1 VRRGLR
7 AGEGPDRRRL
17 AVGEGAAG
25 EADAE
30 GAADLGEVGEDGQ
43 GCGARG
49 GGAGAGVGGRGG
61 RRVGV
66 GRVEER
72 VQEAGDVQCRKQAVW
87 AVKRRKR
94 GGLARAGAGGGKA
107 ELHKRDA
114 AREAAVD
121 GR

>member
-30 GAADLGEVGEDGQ
+30 GAADLGEVGEDAGEEGR

-49 GGAGAGVGGRGG
+49 GGAGGGGGGGGGGGAGGGVGGRGS
-61 RRVGV
+61 RRCGPTSVGS
-66 GRVEER
+66 GAAWRRQELVEER
-72 VQEAGDVQCRKQAVW
+72 RNFTGETRRGRPPSMAGK
-87 AVKRRKR
+87 
-94 GGLARAGAGGGKA
+94 
-107 ELHKRDA
+107 
-114 AREAAVD
+114 